1 MATHKRPPIPVIV
14 LVVLL
19 LAGGGFWWWWTSSHP
34 AEADGA
40 LRASGTAEAR
50 EYQVS
55 PALTGR
61 VDEVLVAEGDTVRSG
76 DELVLLDKRA
86 LELQVQQA
94 EQGVKAAKAAVTNAE
109 DDEDATKADVTA
121 AKARQ
126 AQAETAVEL
135 AQLQLSFATVTAP
148 RDGQVV
154 SLTTNAGQN
163 AAPGRALLTLSD
175 PADVFVRVFV
185 GEPRIGEVKV
195 GQQVTITSPSLEAA
209 VTGTV
214 SFVAAEAEFTP
225 NTVQT
230 EDQRTTLVFE
240 VRIRVDDPDALRA
253 GMPADVAFG

>member
-19 LAGGGFWWWWTSSHP
+19 LAGGFWWWWSSTHS

-40 LRASGTAEAR
+40 LRASGTAESR

-61 VDEVLVAEGDTVRSG
+61 VDEVKVAEGDTVRAG
-76 DELVLLDKRA
+76 DELVLLDRRA
-86 LELQVQQA
+86 LDLQLQQA

-109 DDEDATKADVTA
+109 EDSDATKADVTA
-121 AKARQ
+121 AKARLT
-126 AQAETAVEL
+126 QAEAAVEL
-135 AQLQLSFATVTAP
+135 AKLQLEFATVTAP

-154 SLTTNAGQN
+154 SLAADAGQN

-175 PADVFVRVFV
+175 PAEVFVRVFV
-185 GEPRIGEVKV
+185 PEPRIGEVRV
-195 GQQVTITSPSLEAA
+195 GQQVGIASPSLATEAR
-209 VTGTV
+209 GTV
-214 SFVAAEAEFTP
+214 SYVASEAEFTP

-230 EDQRTTLVFE
+230 EDQRATLVFE
-240 VRIRVDDPDALRA
+240 VRVRVDDPDTLRA
-253 GMPADVAFG
+253 GMPADVTFG

>member
-1 MATHKRPPIPVIV
+1 MATHERPPIPVII

-19 LAGGGFWWWWTSSHP
+19 LAGGGSWWWWSANHP
-34 AEADGA
+34 AEADTA
-40 LRASGTAEAR
+40 LRASGTAETR

-61 VDEVLVAEGDTVRSG
+61 IDEVKVAEGDTVKSG
-76 DELVLLDKRA
+76 DELVLLDHRA
-86 LELQVQQA
+86 LDLQIQQA
-94 EQGVKAAKAAVTNAE
+94 EQGVRAARAAVTNAE
-109 DDEDATKADVTA
+109 DDKDATKADVTA
-121 AKARQ
+121 AKARL
-126 AQAETAVEL
+126 AQAEAAVEL
-135 AQLQLSFATVTAP
+135 ARLQLSFATVTAP

-154 SLTTNAGQN
+154 SLAANAGQN

-195 GQQVTITSPSLEAA
+195 GQQVSISSPSLADEVA
-209 VTGTV
+209 GTV
-214 SFVAAEAEFTP
+214 GFIAAEAEFTP

>member
-19 LAGGGFWWWWTSSHP
+19 LAGGGFWWWWTASHP
-34 AEADGA
+34 AEADST

-61 VDEVLVAEGDTVRSG
+61 VDEVKVAEGDTVRSG
-76 DELVLLDKRA
+76 DELVLLDRRA

-126 AQAETAVEL
+126 AQAEAAVEL
-135 AQLQLSFATVTAP
+135 ATLQLGFATVTAP

-154 SLTTNAGQN
+154 SLTTNTGQN

-175 PADVFVRVFV
+175 PSDVFVRVFV

-195 GQQVTITSPSLEAA
+195 GQPVTITSPSLDAEVA
-209 VTGTV
+209 GTV

-240 VRIRVDDPDALRA
+240 VRIRVDDPDTLRA